1 MPNVLDSEATAQV
14 RSRLLH
20 AAKAYEDSGE
30 STYMPQLDPNDSN
43 VRVFNLLELDP
54 IFRDLILHP
63 LAVEFVA
70 GLLGEHFMI
79 SNFTANIALP
89 GSESMV
95 LHSDQS
101 LVAPPPW
108 QTPWSMNIIWCLD
121 DLFAAN
127 GATRYLP
134 GSHHFQQFADV
145 PDNAPQQTV
154 AFEAPAGSFVAMD
167 GRMWHTSGANV
178 TQDAERALL
187 FAYYSV
193 DYLRPQANWNVV
205 LSTQTQASVSP
216 ELYQRLGLDA
226 VANTRL
232 AGSLFEPR
240 AEN

>member
-1 MPNVLDSEATAQV
+1 
-14 RSRLLH
+14 
-20 AAKAYEDSGE
+20 
-30 STYMPQLDPNDSN
+30 
-43 VRVFNLLELDP
+43 
-54 IFRDLILHP
+54 
-63 LAVEFVA
+63 
-70 GLLGEHFMI
+70 MI

-108 QTPWSMNIIWCLD
+108 QAPWSMNIIWCLD

-205 LSTQTQASVSP
+205 LSTQTQASVCP